1 MNDWVALAEDR
12 LRRLPGVVEARI
24 QTDETGQPTAV
35 HLRALEGEDAS
46 RLRDQTAA
54 ACAAAGFVVT
64 PGAIHIAFEPALEAG
79 ALEELEVEGR
89 IRLVAYQLRVDDA
102 GTHAEVEL
110 ELGTQGTRGSAEAR
124 GGAPAKDL
132 LAAACLDAL
141 ERLCH
146 ARVAF
151 RLAGVQRAVLPT
163 GDVICVAVEEVD
175 GRTSRVHTGIAP
187 AGDDPARAAAYAALH
202 ALNRRFGRILT
213 GPTRHTDIA

>member
-1 MNDWVALAEDR
+1 MV
-12 LRRLPGVVEARI
+12 
-24 QTDETGQPTAV
+24 Q
-35 HLRALEGEDAS
+35 LRALEGEDAS

-64 PGAIHIAFEPALEAG
+64 PDTIHLTFEPTLEAG
-79 ALEELEVEGR
+79 SLEELEVEGR
-89 IRLVAYQLRVDDA
+89 IRLVAYQLRVDDV

-110 ELGTQGTRGSAEAR
+110 ELGAQVVRGMAQVR
-124 GGAPAKDL
+124 GGAPATDL
-132 LAAACLDAL
+132 LAQACLDAL

-163 GDVICVAVEEVD
+163 GDVVCVAVQEID
-175 GRTSRVHTGIAP
+175 GRTSRVHNGIAP
-187 AGDDPARAAAYAALH
+187 AGDDLARAAAYATLH

-213 GPTRHTDIA
+213 GPTRHTDIG